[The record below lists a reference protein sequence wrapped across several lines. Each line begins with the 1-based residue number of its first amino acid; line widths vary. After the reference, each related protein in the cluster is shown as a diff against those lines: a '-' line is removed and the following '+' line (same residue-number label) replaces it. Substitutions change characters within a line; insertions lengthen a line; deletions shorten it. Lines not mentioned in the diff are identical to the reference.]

1 MSKIR
6 FTWTEI
12 IKAVGTLIVS
22 VLSALTITSCLNR

>member
-6 FTWTEI
+6 FNWTEI

-22 VLSALTITSCLNR
+22 VLSALTIPSCLHR

>member
-6 FTWTEI
+6 FNWTES

>member
-6 FTWTEI
+6 FNWTEI

-22 VLSALTITSCLNR
+22 VLSSLTITSCLNR

>member
-6 FTWTEI
+6 FNWTEI

-22 VLSALTITSCLNR
+22 VLSALTITSCLHR

>member
-6 FTWTEI
+6 FNWTEI

-22 VLSALTITSCLNR
+22 VLSALTIASCLNR

>member
-6 FTWTEI
+6 FNWTEI
-12 IKAVGTLIVS
+12 IKAEGTLIVS

>member
-6 FTWTEI
+6 FNWTEI

-22 VLSALTITSCLNR
+22 VLSALTITSCVNR